1 MPKGR
6 GHVNEVF
13 WPGRWISAKG
23 FSGAC
28 MKWSI
33 DACPLNRHIFME
45 RKREERSNIGRG
57 AVAQ

>member
-1 MPKGR
+1 MR
-6 GHVNEVF
+6 FF